1 MRLLML
7 MPSLPYPPHQGGA
20 LRNYGLLH
28 GLSTAGH
35 DITLLCFHDHSPPV
49 ESTPLAHLCQDIRT
63 VPLPPPRP
71 ARRRM
76 SDLIA
81 SGEPDLARRLQ
92 NRAFDEQLSV
102 LLAGQPFDVVQFEGL
117 EMAGW
122 LWQVRAAQ
130 PRARLCYDAHNAE
143 YTLQHA
149 IYAVDRRSPRR
160 WPAAAYSLIQSRRI
174 LAFEREVCQQVHCV
188 LAVSDE
194 DADALRPFR
203 PDGCVHVIPNGIFV
217 GDYIDSGEQLDLG
230 QHALVFTGKM
240 DYRPNVDAMLWFTE
254 SVLPHVQRAVPAAR
268 LYIVGQRPHPRL
280 ERLREKPGVFI
291 TGWVET
297 VQPFLRAAA
306 VYVAPLRMGSGT
318 RLKILEAMAAGC
330 AVVATRAAA
339 VGLPPAVTDALTL
352 ANDGGDMTAAITAL
366 LNDPARRAKLG
377 RSAQE
382 VVIQHYDWAI
392 LIPRLL
398 AAYKD
403 CGFG

>member
-1 MRLLML
+1 
-7 MPSLPYPPHQGGA
+7 
-20 LRNYGLLH
+20 
-28 GLSTAGH
+28 
-35 DITLLCFHDHSPPV
+35 
-49 ESTPLAHLCQDIRT
+49 
-63 VPLPPPRP
+63 
-71 ARRRM
+71 
-76 SDLIA
+76 
-81 SGEPDLARRLQ
+81 
-92 NRAFDEQLSV
+92 
-102 LLAGQPFDVVQFEGL
+102 
-117 EMAGW
+117 
-122 LWQVRAAQ
+122 
-130 PRARLCYDAHNAE
+130 
-143 YTLQHA
+143 
-149 IYAVDRRSPRR
+149 
-160 WPAAAYSLIQSRRI
+160 
-174 LAFEREVCQQVHCV
+174 
-188 LAVSDE
+188 
-194 DADALRPFR
+194 
-203 PDGCVHVIPNGIFV
+203 
-217 GDYIDSGEQLDLG
+217 
-230 QHALVFTGKM
+230 
-240 DYRPNVDAMLWFTE
+240 
-254 SVLPHVQRAVPAAR
+254 
-268 LYIVGQRPHPRL
+268 L

-339 VGLPPAVTDALTL
+339 AGLPPAVTDALTL